1 MTDSSGASCTD
12 GGVASLVIVLERCP
26 VTSVLMVPTTAAL
39 TLMREVPCNSA
50 IALKQGVMV
59 LVKSV
64 AHGFLT
70 RMPNRAL
77 VLDRSISAF
86 IIRARQSDISR
97 RRRALGAV
105 ALEPA
110 NVANGPPSCSTSG
123 NVSGDLI
130 SQSQLHGM

>member
-12 GGVASLVIVLERCP
+12 GGVASLVIVLERCS

-39 TLMREVPCNSA
+39 TLMREVPCDNA

-86 IIRARQSDISR
+86 IIRAR
-97 RRRALGAV
+97 
-105 ALEPA
+105 
-110 NVANGPPSCSTSG
+110 
-123 NVSGDLI
+123 
-130 SQSQLHGM
+130 